1 MNEITKLANDI
12 ALDAATEVLES
23 HTVTIESDGQKW
35 HDVDTEI
42 FGLPLG
48 LALKR
53 EIRYLTLRGA
63 LVWHPNLP
71 NLVRIV
77 EVWS

>member
-12 ALDAATEVLES
+12 ALDAATEVLDS
-23 HTVTIESDGQKW
+23 HTLTVELDGQKW
-35 HDVDTEI
+35 HDIDTEI

-48 LALKR
+48 LALKK
-53 EIRYLTLRGA
+53 ELRYLTLREA
-63 LVWHPNLP
+63 LVWHPTQP
-71 NLVRIV
+71 NLVRVI